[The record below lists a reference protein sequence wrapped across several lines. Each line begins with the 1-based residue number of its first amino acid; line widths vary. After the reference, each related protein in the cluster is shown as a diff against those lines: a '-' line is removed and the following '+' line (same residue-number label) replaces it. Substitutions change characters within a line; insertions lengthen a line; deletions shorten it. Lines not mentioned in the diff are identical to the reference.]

1 VPQQL
6 HAIRHGDGLP
16 VRFVLVHGLA
26 SNARMWDGVGLALAE
41 RGHGSIAVDLRGHGG
56 SPKPDD
62 GYDFDSVVGDLVD
75 VLRSDGGSGRI
86 LDGRPVVAGQ
96 SYGGNV
102 VVHLAATHPELVA
115 GIACVDGGAIE
126 LQRTFPVLDDC
137 IAALRPPY
145 ERFVGTPVADYE
157 RFLRAAHPDWPETGI
172 QGALACHQ
180 VDADGRI
187 QVFLTWERHRQIIE
201 AMWHQRVSTLWPSIE
216 VPVQFVMASD
226 RLRDAVDEAVA
237 ALPHGRAHW
246 FDGADHDVHAQKPVE
261 VAALLAGMLSS

>member
-1 VPQQL
+1 VSLPL
-6 HAIRHGDGLP
+6 HTIRHGDGLP

-41 RGHGSIAVDLRGHGG
+41 LGHGSMAVDLRGHGG

-62 GYDFDSVVGDLVD
+62 GYDFDSVVGDLLG
-75 VLRSDGGSGRI
+75 VLED
-86 LDGRPVVAGQ
+86 RPVVAGQ

-102 VVHLAATHPELVA
+102 VVHLAATHPELVS
-115 GIACVDGGAIE
+115 GIVCVDGGAIE
-126 LQRTFPVLDDC
+126 LQHTFPVLDDC

-145 ERFVGTPVADYE
+145 ERFVGTPAADYE
-157 RFLRAAHPDWPETGI
+157 RFLRATHVDWPETGI

-180 VDADGRI
+180 VDDEGRI

-201 AMWHQRVSTLWPSIE
+201 AMWNQRVSTLWPTIE
-216 VPVQFVMASD
+216 VPVLFVMASD
-226 RLRDAVDEAVA
+226 RMRSNVEAAVDALRD
-237 ALPHGRAHW
+237 GRAHW
-246 FDGADHDVHAQKPVE
+246 FDGAHHDVHAQKPVE